1 MSFLSSFKSK
11 SKSVPPST
19 SQSSPSQHSDPNPS
33 NPSRRGFL
41 KGMVATALG
50 GAALSSNSSKPS
62 DPNYINKAV
71 NAKHS
76 ISKAFSSA
84 NKTSNFLDR
93 FKNSTASNIKNKI
106 DSVTNKVEP
115 VRNFLANSDKVQ
127 MSRRQFLK
135 SSVTAPVKA
144 HIVNTANSV
153 ANKINTANTIMSGDP
168 SRYLLRK
175 TSNVKPSRLGSRL
188 GFENINDLVIYHL
201 QDL

>member
-1 MSFLSSFKSK
+1 MDT
-11 SKSVPPST
+11 ST
-19 SQSSPSQHSDPNPS
+19 SPTSPINSSAPS

-41 KGMVATALG
+41 KGMVAAAIG
-50 GAALSSNSSKPS
+50 GAASSNNSNKSSDS
-62 DPNYINKAV
+62 NYVNKAV
-71 NAKHS
+71 NAKQS
-76 ISKAFSSA
+76 ISNAFSSA
-84 NKTSNFLDR
+84 NKVSNLLGR
-93 FKNSTASNIKNKI
+93 FKNSAASNIKNKI

-168 SRYLLRK
+168 SKYLLRK